1 MWYEIA
7 VITSS
12 ALGVTLFLIYFL
24 AVQIAGRIPT
34 AEDMVEAAVAK
45 FGLEET
51 ATGAGGRQNEGF
63 LDKILAIPGVQ
74 ADIGNLLNKQ
84 RGGLVGP

>member
-1 MWYEIA
+1 MWYEAFVISTSIA
-7 VITSS
+7 
-12 ALGVTLFLIYFL
+12 GVLAFLIYFL

-51 ATGAGGRQNEGF
+51 TSGSGGRQNEGF
-63 LDKILAIPGVQ
+63 VDKILAIPGVQ
-74 ADIGNLLNKQ
+74 AYIGNMLNKQ
-84 RGGLVGP
+84 MGGLVGP